1 MINITILQEDL
12 EKAVNT
18 VFRFISSRP
27 QLPILSNI
35 LLVIDKGR
43 IKLCATNL
51 EAGINYW
58 LGAKVTGEGKTTLQA
73 KTLLDVVSNLPP
85 GKIDLKEERG
95 IINLSSGSTNVN
107 IPTTPANEFPSVEY
121 KQTLTPKDKTSLKTP
136 ALDNELFTQI
146 TKQVGFCASSDSEV
160 KPEYTGI
167 LLLPQNKGFLAV
179 ATDGIR
185 LSQKKF
191 TSSLPFP
198 EKVLLPVKIVT
209 EIPRTFANQSVW
221 VSTQENQVLFA
232 SSDIILAS
240 RTLDAEK
247 FPDFTKI
254 IPKSKGL
261 QVNVDREELEKA
273 IHLSS
278 IFARDYAVKF
288 VFDSAGC
295 TLLSENAQSGG
306 QKTTITAKIDPS
318 TASGQEEMTVSFNW
332 RFINDFLGSVS
343 GDEVEISLASSTSPG
358 VFSDPK
364 DPDYIHLIMPIRTI
378 TEETPE

>member
-18 VFRFISSRP
+18 VYRFISSRP
-27 QLPILSNI
+27 QLPILSNV

-58 LGAKVTGEGKTTLQA
+58 LGGKVTGEGKTTLPA

-85 GKIDLKEERG
+85 EKIDLREEGG

-107 IPTTPANEFPSVEY
+107 ILTTPANEFPNVEY
-121 KQTLTPKDKTSLKTP
+121 KTNLKGLTFTP
-136 ALDNELFTQI
+136 ELFTTI
-146 TKQVGFCASSDSEV
+146 NKQVGFCVSSDSEV

-167 LLLPQNKGFLAV
+167 LLLPQDKGFLAV
-179 ATDGIR
+179 ATDGVR

-191 TSSLPFP
+191 TNSLPFP
-198 EKVLLPVKIVT
+198 EKVLLPAKIVT
-209 EIPRTFANQSVW
+209 EVPRTFASQSVW

-232 SSDIILAS
+232 TSDIILAS

-247 FPDFTKI
+247 FPDFAKI

-261 QVNVDREELEKA
+261 RVNMDREELERA

-278 IFARDYAVKF
+278 IFARDWAVKF
-288 VFDSAGC
+288 IFDSAGC
-295 TLLSENAQSGG
+295 TVFSENAQSGG
-306 QKTTITAKIDPS
+306 QKTTIAAKIDPA
-318 TASGQEEMTVSFNW
+318 TAPGQEEMTVSFNW

-343 GDEVEISLASSTSPG
+343 GDEVEISLASPTSPG
-358 VFSDPK
+358 VFLDPK
-364 DPDYIHLIMPIRTI
+364 DPDYLHLIMPIRTV
-378 TEETPE
+378 TPEAE